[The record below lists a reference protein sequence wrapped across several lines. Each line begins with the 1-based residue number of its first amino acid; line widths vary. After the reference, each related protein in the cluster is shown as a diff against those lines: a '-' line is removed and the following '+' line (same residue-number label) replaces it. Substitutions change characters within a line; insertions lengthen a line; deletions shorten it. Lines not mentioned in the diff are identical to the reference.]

1 MILSPHNYKLN
12 MTLINAGK
20 DPCAFLL
27 VLKTIINC
35 EKTQARN
42 RFENIKV
49 VCNCVVTRSLVFFG
63 AVAPV
68 AALFYFAVKYE
79 SVLRVRSQGS
89 I

>member
-1 MILSPHNYKLN
+1 

-27 VLKTIINC
+27 VLKTIIIC

-68 AALFYFAVKYE
+68 TALFYFAVKNE